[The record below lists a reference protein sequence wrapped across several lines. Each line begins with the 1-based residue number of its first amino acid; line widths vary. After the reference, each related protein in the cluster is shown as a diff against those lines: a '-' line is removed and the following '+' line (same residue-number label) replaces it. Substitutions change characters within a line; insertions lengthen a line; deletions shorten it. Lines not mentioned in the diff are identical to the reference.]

1 MRHSRCHTYK
11 GGYLVSA
18 NQMEQMHHEE
28 MFLAKRRHE
37 EVFLAWG
44 SEMPFVRG
52 LHMLLVRGFHVEMLL
67 AQGAGKILAF
77 PVDCGVGRNAI
88 VHSGHP
94 GSGE

>member
-11 GGYLVSA
+11 GEYFVSA
-18 NQMEQMHHEE
+18 NQMEQRHHEE
-28 MFLAKRRHE
+28 TFLAKRRHE
-37 EVFLAWG
+37 EAFLAWG
-44 SEMPFVRG
+44 LEMPFVRG

-77 PVDCGVGRNAI
+77 PGDRGVGRNAT

-94 GSGE
+94 GSDE